1 MSEEKQK
8 TKAQKILEALATGPK
23 TIGELHKA
31 LGGREEGKRPLGS
44 TYGTLREM
52 RLMGLIVKAPVMFEI
67 KKEVGK

>member
-1 MSEEKQK
+1 MEEKQK
-8 TKAQKILEALATGPK
+8 TKAQKILE
-23 TIGELHKA
+23 A

-67 KKEVGK
+67 KK